1 MENFK
6 LMINNSK
13 LKEQVE
19 KEKIEKSKK
28 KRLYSIRIR

>member
-28 KRLYSIRIR
+28 KKTLFN